1 MAVKSEKNCM
11 IFNGPMNIIQKLEDL
26 GVMASGHFAQEDTEL
41 SWVLTHAGELMIV
54 GNGSMDLFVDDFDY
68 RIDAT
73 DYEMHTFY
81 YPIRCSYQWFAYHDQ
96 IRLHIRRLGLQPE
109 LKLFPI
115 FSDILHICY
124 FLA

>member
-11 IFNGPMNIIQKLEDL
+11 IFNGPMNILQKLEDL
-26 GVMASGHFAQEDTEL
+26 GFMASGHFAQEDTEL

-73 DYEMHTFY
+73 DDGMHTFY
-81 YPIRCSYQWFAYHDQ
+81 YPIRCSYPWFAYHDQ
-96 IRLHIRRLGLQPE
+96 IRLHIRRPGLQPE

-115 FSDILHICY
+115 FSDILYLCY

>member
-1 MAVKSEKNCM
+1 MKSEKNCM

-73 DYEMHTFY
+73 DYEGHAFY
-81 YPIRCSYQWFAYHDQ
+81 YPIRCSYPWFAYHDQ
-96 IRLHIRRLGLQPE
+96 IKVTYSPTGFTART
-109 LKLFPI
+109 
-115 FSDILHICY
+115 
-124 FLA
+124 